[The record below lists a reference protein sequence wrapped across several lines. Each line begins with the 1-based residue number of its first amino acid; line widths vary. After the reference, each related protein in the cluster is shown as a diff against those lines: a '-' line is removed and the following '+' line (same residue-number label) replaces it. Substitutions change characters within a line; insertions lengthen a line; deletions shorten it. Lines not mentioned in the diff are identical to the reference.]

1 VNKEF
6 IVGGPRLKQNE
17 VFVALTACTGNVA
30 AAARRLGATR
40 SGLWFF
46 IERHPRLLQLTK
58 DFRESIVDNA
68 ESAFNKAVVTEQ
80 PWAIQ
85 FALRTIGRK
94 RGYVDR
100 QEIQQETRVT
110 ISQPA
115 EELTDEQ
122 LARIAARA
130 SGATGSGGGASAA
143 EAGPPEL
150 G

>member
-1 VNKEF
+1 MQ
-6 IVGGPRLKQNE
+6 L
-17 VFVALTACTGNVA
+17 CT
-30 AAARRLGATR
+30 
-40 SGLWFF
+40 
-46 IERHPRLLQLTK
+46 

-115 EELTDEQ
+115 EELTDDQ

-130 SGATGSGGGASAA
+130 GGATGGGGGAAP
-143 EAGPPEL
+143 ETAGPPAP

>member
-1 VNKEF
+1 MQ
-6 IVGGPRLKQNE
+6 L
-17 VFVALTACTGNVA
+17 CT
-30 AAARRLGATR
+30 
-40 SGLWFF
+40 
-46 IERHPRLLQLTK
+46 

-110 ISQPA
+110 LAQPA

-130 SGATGSGGGASAA
+130 SGATGSGGGASTP
-143 EAGPPEL
+143 EAGPAEP

>member
-6 IVGGPRLKQNE
+6 VVGGPRLKQNE

-46 IERHPRLLQLTK
+46 IERHPRLMQLCT

-110 ISQPA
+110 LAQPA

-130 SGATGSGGGASAA
+130 SGATGSGGGASTP
-143 EAGPPEL
+143 EAGPAEP

>member
-1 VNKEF
+1 MIKGF

-17 VFVALTACTGNVA
+17 VFAALTACTGNVA

-58 DFRESIVDNA
+58 DFRESIVDHA
-68 ESAFNKAVVTEQ
+68 ESAFNKAVITEQ

-115 EELTDEQ
+115 EELTDDQ

-130 SGATGSGGGASAA
+130 SGATGGGGGVAPAA
-143 EAGPPEL
+143 DGSPEP

>member
-1 VNKEF
+1 VIKEF

-17 VFVALTACTGNVA
+17 VFAALTACTGNVA

-46 IERHPRLLQLTK
+46 IERHPRLMQLCT

-115 EELTDEQ
+115 EELTDDQ

-130 SGATGSGGGASAA
+130 SGATGGGGGTAPAA
-143 EAGPPEL
+143 DGPPAP

>member
-1 VNKEF
+1 M
-6 IVGGPRLKQNE
+6 GGPRLKQNE
-17 VFVALTACTGNVA
+17 VFAALTACTGNIA

-40 SGLWFF
+40 DGLWRFV
-46 IERHPRLLQLTK
+46 ERHPRLLQLTK

-130 SGATGSGGGASAA
+130 GGATGSGGGASTP
-143 EAGPPEL
+143 EAGPAEP

>member
-1 VNKEF
+1 MIKGF

-17 VFVALTACTGNVA
+17 VFAALTACTGNVA

-58 DFRESIVDNA
+58 DFRESIVDHA
-68 ESAFNKAVVTEQ
+68 ESAFNKAVITEQ

-115 EELTDEQ
+115 EELTDDQ

-130 SGATGSGGGASAA
+130 SGATGGGGGTAP
-143 EAGPPEL
+143 EADGPPAP

>member
-1 VNKEF
+1 
-6 IVGGPRLKQNE
+6 VGGPRLKQSS
-17 VFVALTACTGNVA
+17 VFTALTACTGNIA
-30 AAARRLGATR
+30 AAARRLGSTR
-40 SGLWFF
+40 TGLWQF
-46 IERHPRLLQLTK
+46 IQRHPRLAELCT

-130 SGATGSGGGASAA
+130 SGATGSGGGTAA
-143 EAGPPEL
+143 PEAGPAEP